1 MKFYK
6 LSLIVMLP
14 ILFISTVL
22 VLFGIQHTFK
32 ISESDNNI
40 FYSEMTYKM
49 LEEYINYQIDHTSN
63 SIFTDKG
70 FYQIR
75 NELIYKS
82 ALENTDSSAFGKNA
96 IRSLAAQYNFEY
108 FYVENTDQAPF
119 TNAPYELTMGF
130 LVQDQKKYTTQTL
143 FYEYENRLYI
153 GILKNIYTSN
163 SEDKSKSYLVMT
175 PIEHKLNMTMMKSFI
190 GIQDIEYVFTPPVQV
205 TSSIHN
211 KYDSNGIINIEN
223 DDFNQIFVPIRV
235 DSKNSF
241 YLSARIDKP
250 EIINNLKKQTFFMLI
265 SVFFILLFAS
275 LIMSMILKKIAAQ
288 IDKMVKIIDR
298 IANGHYDIDLEY
310 NKIKELGQLSTS
322 INKLSST
329 INDKIKELHDKNDE
343 TVNIMIEALDATDSY
358 TKGHSDRV
366 SKYVQLIGRAL
377 RYDDMDTLIKASLV
391 HDIGKITIPEQ
402 ILNKKGPLTDSEF
415 KIIQEH
421 SLTGFRILHKASAFN
436 EIDQLV
442 LCHHEKYDGTGYP
455 QGLKG
460 EQIPLGAQILSIAD
474 VYDAL
479 TSRRPYRKALSHAE
493 AVHIITVSM
502 RSQFSEKL
510 LQVFMIVEPELE
522 FIKQN

>member
-6 LSLIVMLP
+6 LSLIIMLP
-14 ILFISTVL
+14 ILLVSTIL
-22 VLFGIQHTFK
+22 VLFGIQYTFK

-49 LEEYINYQIDHTSN
+49 LEEYINYQIDHASN

-82 ALENTDSSAFGKNA
+82 ALENTDSSEFEKTA
-96 IRSLAAQYNFEY
+96 IKALTAQYNFEY
-108 FYVENTDQAPF
+108 FYVENTDQASF
-119 TNAPYELTMGF
+119 TNAPYELAMGF

-143 FYEYENRLYI
+143 FYEYDNRLYI

-163 SEDKSKSYLVMT
+163 SEDKSKSYLVIA
-175 PIEHKLNMTMMKSFI
+175 PIEHKLDMTMMRSFI
-190 GIQDIEYVFTPPVQV
+190 GIQDIKYVFGPSIQT
-205 TSSIHN
+205 TSSTQSR
-211 KYDSNGIINIEN
+211 YDSNGIINTADAN
-223 DDFNQIFVPIRV
+223 FNQVFIPIQL

-241 YLSARIDKP
+241 YLSAKIDKP
-250 EIINNLKKQTFFMLI
+250 EIIYNLKKQTFIILL
-265 SVFFILLFAS
+265 SVFIILLLAS
-275 LIMSMILKKIAAQ
+275 IVVSMILKKVAAQ
-288 IDKMVKIIDR
+288 INRTVETIDR
-298 IANGHYDIDLEY
+298 IANGHYDIDLE
-310 NKIKELGQLSTS
+310 NHNIEELSQLSTS

-329 INDKIKELHDKNDE
+329 INDKIEELHDKNDE
-343 TVNIMIEALDATDSY
+343 TMNIMIEALDATDSY

-377 RYDDMDTLIKASLV
+377 KYDDMETLIKASLV

-436 EIDQLV
+436 EIDKLV
-442 LCHHEKYDGTGYP
+442 LHHHEKYDGTGYP
-455 QGLKG
+455 LGLKG
-460 EQIPLGAQILSIAD
+460 DQIPLGAQILSIAD

-479 TSRRPYRKALSHAE
+479 TSHRPYRKALSHAK
-493 AVHIITVSM
+493 AVNIISVSM
-502 RSQFSEKL
+502 RSQFSETLIK
-510 LQVFMIVEPELE
+510 VFMIIEPELE
-522 FIKQN
+522 FIT